1 MKIAT
6 NKTFILISLFFYL
19 IATIV
24 LILLKLEWYYFLLGF
39 ALSIITH
46 ALMIIQNKKMYEMVK
61 SKYNMFEIRPRRT
74 VFIWYFLKSL
84 LVISFTI
91 SLVFIADLF
100 HNDNAVRIIFIYI
113 FGYLSLKIIFVILLI
128 TNKERG

>member
-6 NKTFILISLFFYL
+6 NKTFILISLFFYV

-24 LILLKLEWYYFLLGF
+24 LILLKLEWYYFLYGLS
-39 ALSIITH
+39 LSIITH
-46 ALMIIQNKKMYEMVK
+46 TLMIIQNKKMYEMAQN
-61 SKYNMFEIRPRRT
+61 KYNMFEIRPRRY
-74 VFIWYFLKSL
+74 VFLWYLLKSL
-84 LVISFTI
+84 AVIGFSI
-91 SLVFIADLF
+91 GIVFIADLF
-100 HNDNAVRIIFIYI
+100 NNSNAIRIIFIYL